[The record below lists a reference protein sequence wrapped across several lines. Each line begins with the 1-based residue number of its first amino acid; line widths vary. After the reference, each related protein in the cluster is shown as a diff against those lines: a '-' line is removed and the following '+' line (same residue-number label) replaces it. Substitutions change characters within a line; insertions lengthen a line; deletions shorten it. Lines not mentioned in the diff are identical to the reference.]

1 MNMFFFFPT
10 TFHLPSF
17 ITVITAFLLAGLGI
31 YEWMNYYL
39 ICWFRENCYSH
50 LIYTLSWIHIY
61 QTNYYFFIL
70 ISFFDFF
77 FLNSIQSGVNYQ
89 FIFSNIYFQFV
100 HFLWRSVQW
109 LRFSCKWKFTLIE
122 QISICLFVWDLKAG
136 YVVKKCDL
144 FDVRV
149 VVEFRWTVFQKR
161 KHFIHVPMSC
171 CWILLEDGAVEVL
184 LDEWIRVRLPSDFCS
199 TLQGYPKKTT
209 GRSLY
214 TSGILRNSK
223 LCLDFIEIRYLF
235 NTIRI
240 NKTSLE
246 YENPNQVYKLLFML
260 PCYSYIV
267 PSVHPK
273 EAYNFFPSC
282 FCWPLPVIFDL
293 MNWRLVNRDIYKSDV
308 IKAKRFEV

>member
-136 YVVKKCDL
+136 YVV
-144 FDVRV
+144 
-149 VVEFRWTVFQKR
+149 QKMR
-161 KHFIHVPMSC
+161 FVWCESC
-171 CWILLEDGAVEVL
+171 CWVSLDSVPKKKTLYSCTNELLLNSVRRWSSRSSSGRMDKSETSKRFLQYIA
-184 LDEWIRVRLPSDFCS
+184 RLPEKNDR
-199 TLQGYPKKTT
+199 KV
-209 GRSLY
+209 SLY
-214 TSGILRNSK
+214 FRN
-223 LCLDFIEIRYLF
+223 
-235 NTIRI
+235 
-240 NKTSLE
+240 
-246 YENPNQVYKLLFML
+246 
-260 PCYSYIV
+260 
-267 PSVHPK
+267 PK
-273 EAYNFFPSC
+273 EQQTVLRFY
-282 FCWPLPVIFDL
+282 
-293 MNWRLVNRDIYKSDV
+293 RD
-308 IKAKRFEV
+308 